1 MNDDNVLSMVFPDKM
16 NIGIIAGLQK
26 KIFRDIIPA
35 VANEQMASSTS
46 GLGRSPL
53 KAKTRVRTSLRLPK
67 LRMTAFVKQCGG
79 FCLCSVPYL
88 QQTPYPQQNTLL
100 QL

>member
-1 MNDDNVLSMVFPDKM
+1 MNDYDNILSMILTDK
-16 NIGIIAGLQK
+16 IVDGIIAGLQK
-26 KIFRDIIPA
+26 KFFRDIIPA

-67 LRMTAFVKQCGG
+67 LRITAFVK
-79 FCLCSVPYL
+79 
-88 QQTPYPQQNTLL
+88 
-100 QL
+100 